1 MRTGKNNKKV
11 RVVNFSRNF
20 GHEAAMIA
28 GIDYASGDGIV
39 CMDADLQHP
48 PECIPQII
56 EKFEEGYDVVS
67 MIRSSREDGGFIKKI
82 TSSLFY
88 KVLNC
93 LSPIKFEN
101 NASDFCFIPAGC
113 GCFTQRVSRKSS
125 ISPGL
130 CSERWF

>member
-1 MRTGKNNKKV
+1 
-11 RVVNFSRNF
+11 
-20 GHEAAMIA
+20 MIA

-101 NASDFCFIPAGC
+101 NASDFLLYPGRLRMFYA
-113 GCFTQRVSRKSS
+113 KSIAKKFD
-125 ISPGL
+125 ISGAL
-130 CSERWF
+130 FRALVLTKQL